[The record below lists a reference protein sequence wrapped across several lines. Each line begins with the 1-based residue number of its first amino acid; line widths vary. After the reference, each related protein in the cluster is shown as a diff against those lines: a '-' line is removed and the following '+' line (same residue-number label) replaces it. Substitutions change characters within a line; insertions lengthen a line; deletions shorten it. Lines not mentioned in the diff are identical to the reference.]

1 VLIHDLQPSGCHI
14 TMDHRLRSDV
24 GRRSGMTSTTNTGY
38 DPPLLGVRVI
48 DLVSGPMQAVSR
60 HFLDLGA
67 LVTRVHLAGV
77 TASAGFG
84 PVVGGIALG
93 SAIATRGVRHVTV
106 DLSAPADR
114 QAWDDLL
121 AASDILIENTL
132 PASAAETALR
142 VGQIREA
149 HPALV
154 VLSISDFGR
163 GNDFSAWQGSA
174 PVYHALASELSR
186 SGIPERDPLIPPGD
200 LPYDAAAAQAAFEA
214 LSLYLNRLRTGA
226 GDRIDFSILDG
237 AMQALDPAFGMT
249 GSAAAGVPHRAQ
261 PRGRPEARHQYPIIP
276 CKDGFARICVLAQR
290 QWRGMFEWLG
300 RPEEFA
306 DPSYDNLFARFK
318 SPTLVPAIARFFA
331 DKTRA
336 ELEQQGQQHG
346 VPIAGVLT
354 LAEALTTEQI
364 NARGFLREAELAP
377 GVTGLV
383 PAGTVEIDGAR
394 AWGDGA
400 PETAKERVTYAPLLA
415 ARRRA
420 DDRLPLDGIRVLD
433 LGVIVVGGDTGRLFG
448 DLGADVVKVENSAFP
463 DGSRAAQGPSG
474 ITPGFAAGHRNKRGI
489 GINLRDPDG
498 RRLARELVR
507 SADIVL
513 TNFKPGVIGSLGL
526 DYDSLKD
533 VNPGVV
539 VVDSSAF
546 GPTGPWSRRLG
557 YGPLV
562 RAAAGLTDQWV
573 YPGEPGSFSDAITV
587 YPDHVCARIGALS
600 ALALL
605 VRRERT
611 GRGGSVSVAQS
622 EVMLS
627 HFGARIAAQ
636 DLTGRGYAAAESPE
650 HDAPWGLF
658 PSAGDDDW
666 VAVTVRGDAD
676 WAALCG
682 VIQRRDLL
690 ADPALSDA
698 AGRDAQRGRV
708 DAALTEWTARRS
720 PFEAMEELQSA
731 GVPAGA
737 MLRAIDMPAWAY
749 YRQRRAFR
757 EEIHPYG
764 TEPWVMENVQI
775 HAERV
780 ADPPLMP
787 APLLGEQTY
796 QIAEELLGL
805 DAAQTDDLVRR
816 GVLEIAPTPCAS

>member
-1 VLIHDLQPSGCHI
+1 
-14 TMDHRLRSDV
+14 
-24 GRRSGMTSTTNTGY
+24 MTSASIPGY
-38 DPPLLGVRVI
+38 DPPLLGVRVA

-67 LVTRVHLAGV
+67 QVTRVHRPGV

-84 PVVGGIALG
+84 PVVGGVALG
-93 SAIATRGVRHVTV
+93 SAIAARGARQVTA
-106 DLSAPADR
+106 DLSTTAGR

-132 PASAAETALR
+132 PGSAAEAALG
-142 VGQIREA
+142 VGEIRRA

-163 GNDFSAWQGSA
+163 GNDFSAWQGST
-174 PVYHALASELSR
+174 PVYHALTGELSR
-186 SGIPERDPLIPPGD
+186 SGIPGRDPLIPPGD
-200 LPYDAAAAQAAFEA
+200 LPYDVAAAQAAFQA
-214 LSLYLNRLRTGA
+214 LSLYLDRLRTGA
-226 GDRIDFSILDG
+226 GDQIDFAVLDG

-249 GSAAAGVPHRAQ
+249 GSAAAGAPLSAA
-261 PRGRPEARHQYPIIP
+261 PRGRAEARHMYPIIA

-300 RPEEFA
+300 KPEEFA
-306 DPSYDNLFARFK
+306 DPAYDNLGTRFG

-336 ELEQQGQQHG
+336 ELEAQGQQYG
-346 VPIAGVLT
+346 VPVAGVLT
-354 LAEALTTEQI
+354 LTEALTTEQI
-364 NARGFLREAELAP
+364 RARGFLREAELAP
-377 GVTGLV
+377 GLSAPV
-383 PAGTVEIDGAR
+383 PAGTTEIDGVR
-394 AWGDGA
+394 AGSDEVPAAAG
-400 PETAKERVTYAPLLA
+400 KRVTHAPVLA
-415 ARRRA
+415 ARERRH
-420 DDRLPLDGIRVLD
+420 DRLPLDGLRVLD
-433 LGVIVVGGDTGRLFG
+433 LGVIVVGGDTGRLLG
-448 DLGADVVKVENSAFP
+448 DLGADVIKVENSAFP
-463 DGSRAAQGPSG
+463 DGARAAQGPSG
-474 ITPGFAAGHRNKRGI
+474 MAPGFAAGHRNKRGI
-489 GINLRDPDG
+489 GINLRDPEG
-498 RRLARELVR
+498 RRLVRELAR

-513 TNFKPGVIGSLGL
+513 TNFKPGVIASLGL
-526 DYDSLKD
+526 DYDSLAD
-533 VNPGVV
+533 ISPGIV

-562 RAAAGLTDQWV
+562 RAAAGCTDQWV
-573 YPGEPGSFSDAITV
+573 YPGEPGSFSDAVTV
-587 YPDHVCARIGALS
+587 YPDHVCARVGALG

-636 DLTGRGYAAAESPE
+636 DLTSRGHAADASPQ

-676 WAALCG
+676 WAALCE
-682 VIQRRDLL
+682 VIQRPDLL
-690 ADPALSDA
+690 ADPSLADA
-698 AGRDAQRGRV
+698 SRRDEQRERV
-708 DAALTEWTARRS
+708 DAAVTEWTAQRS
-720 PFEAMEELQSA
+720 PFAAMDELQSA

-737 MLRAIDMPAWAY
+737 MLRAIDMPAWGY
-749 YRQRRAFR
+749 YRQRRSFR
-757 EEIHPYG
+757 QEVHPLG
-764 TEPWVMENVQI
+764 SGPWVMENVQI
-775 HAERV
+775 RAGSVAE
-780 ADPPLMP
+780 PPVLP

-805 DAAQTDDLVRR
+805 DTAQIDDLVRR
-816 GVLEIAPTPCAS
+816 GVLEIAPDPRATTLVSADLGTRQSMETTLAAGRDTGTPR

>member
-1 VLIHDLQPSGCHI
+1 
-14 TMDHRLRSDV
+14 
-24 GRRSGMTSTTNTGY
+24 MTSSTTPGDDPPRRY
-38 DPPLLGVRVI
+38 DPPLRGVHVI

-60 HFLDLGA
+60 HLLDLGA
-67 LVTRVHLAGV
+67 QVTRVQLPGV
-77 TASAGFG
+77 TNEAGFG
-84 PVVGGIALG
+84 PVVTGIALG
-93 SAIATRGVRHVTV
+93 SAIAARGARQVTA
-106 DLSAPADR
+106 DPSTPAGR
-114 QAWDDLL
+114 RAWDGLL
-121 AASDILIENTL
+121 AGADILIEDTA
-132 PASAAETALR
+132 PGSAAETALD
-142 VGQIREA
+142 VTGIRRA

-154 VLSISDFGR
+154 IVSVSDFGR
-163 GNDFSAWQGSA
+163 GNDFSAWQGTT
-174 PVYHALASELSR
+174 PVFHALTSELSR

-200 LPYDAAAAQAAFEA
+200 LPYDVAAAQAAFEA
-214 LSLYLNRLRTGA
+214 LSLYLDRLRTGA
-226 GDRIDFSILDG
+226 GNRIDFSVLDG

-249 GSAAAGVPHRAQ
+249 GSAAAGVPLSAA
-261 PRGRPEARHQYPIIP
+261 PRGRPEARHQYPIIA

-306 DPSYDNLFARFK
+306 DPSYDNLYTRFT
-318 SPTLVPAIARFFA
+318 SPALVPAIARFFA

-336 ELEQQGQQHG
+336 ELEEQGQRYG
-346 VPIAGVLT
+346 VPVAGVLI
-354 LAEALTTEQI
+354 LAEALTTDQI
-364 NARGFLREAELAP
+364 RARGFLREVDLAP
-377 GVTGLV
+377 GLTGPV
-383 PAGTVEIDGAR
+383 PAGTVEIDGIR
-394 AWGDGA
+394 AWGDDVPAAAG
-400 PETAKERVTYAPLLA
+400 ERVTHAPLLA
-415 ARRRA
+415 ARERA
-420 DDRLPLDGIRVLD
+420 DQRLPLSGIRVLD
-433 LGVIVVGGDTGRLFG
+433 FGVIVVGGDTGRILG
-448 DLGADVVKVENSAFP
+448 DLGADVVKVENSAFL
-463 DGSRAAQGPSG
+463 DGARAAQGASG
-474 ITPGFAAGHRNKRGI
+474 MSPGFAAGHRNKRGI
-489 GINLRDPDG
+489 GINLRGDDG
-498 RRLARELVR
+498 RRLARELAR

-513 TNFKPGVIGSLGL
+513 TNFKPGVIESLGL
-526 DYDSLKD
+526 DYGSLKD
-533 VNPGVV
+533 VNPGIV

-573 YPGEPGSFSDAITV
+573 YPGEPGTFSDAVTV

-627 HFGARIAAQ
+627 HSGARIAARE
-636 DLTGRGYAAAESPE
+636 LARRGHAAAAGPE

-676 WAALCG
+676 WTALCA
-682 VIQRRDLL
+682 VIQRPDLL
-690 ADPALSDA
+690 ADTALADP
-698 AGRDAQRGRV
+698 AGRDAQRMRV
-708 DAALTEWTARRS
+708 NAAVAEFTVRHS
-720 PFEAMEELQSA
+720 SFEAMERLQSA

-737 MLRAIDMPAWAY
+737 MLRAIDMPAWGY

-757 EEIHPYG
+757 EEPLPYG
-764 TEPWVMENVQI
+764 GDPWVMENVQI
-775 HAERV
+775 HAEGV
-780 ADPPLMP
+780 TDPPLAP

-816 GVLEIAPTPCAS
+816 GVLEIAAKPGESAAPRP

>member
-1 VLIHDLQPSGCHI
+1 
-14 TMDHRLRSDV
+14 
-24 GRRSGMTSTTNTGY
+24 MTSPSIPGY
-38 DPPLLGVRVI
+38 DPPLLGVRVT

-67 LVTRVHLAGV
+67 QVTRAQLPAV
-77 TASAGFG
+77 TAGESFG
-84 PVVGGIALG
+84 PVVDGIALG
-93 SAIATRGVRHVTV
+93 GAIAARGARQVTV
-106 DLSAPADR
+106 DLSAPAGR
-114 QAWDDLL
+114 RAWDDLL
-121 AASDILIENTL
+121 AASDILIENTA
-132 PASAAETALR
+132 PGSAAETALDA
-142 VGQIREA
+142 GEIRRA
-149 HPALV
+149 YPALV

-163 GNDFSAWQGSA
+163 GNDFSAWHGTT
-174 PVYHALASELSR
+174 PVYHALTGELSR
-186 SGIPERDPLIPPGD
+186 SGIPGRDPLVPPGD
-200 LPYDAAAAQAAFEA
+200 LPYDVAAAQAAFEV
-214 LSLYLNRLRTGA
+214 LSLYLDRLRTGA
-226 GDRIDFSILDG
+226 GDRIDFSVLDG

-249 GSAAAGVPHRAQ
+249 GSAAAGVPLSAA

-290 QWRGMFEWLG
+290 QWRGLFEWLG

-306 DPSYDNLFARFK
+306 DPAYDSLRVRFS

-336 ELEQQGQQHG
+336 ELEQQGQRYG

-354 LAEALTTEQI
+354 LTEALATEQI
-364 NARGFLREAELAP
+364 RARGFLREAELAP
-377 GVTGLV
+377 GITVPV
-383 PAGTVEIDGAR
+383 PAGIVEIDGAR
-394 AWGDGA
+394 ACSDEV
-400 PETAKERVTYAPLLA
+400 PEAAGNRVTSAPVLA
-415 ARRRA
+415 AHERGH
-420 DDRLPLDGIRVLD
+420 DRLPLSGIRVLD

-448 DLGADVVKVENSAFP
+448 DLGADVIKVENSAFP
-463 DGSRAAQGPSG
+463 DGARAAQGPSG
-474 ITPGFAAGHRNKRGI
+474 MAPGFAAGHRNKRGI
-489 GINLRDPDG
+489 GIDLRDPEG
-498 RRLARELVR
+498 RRLARELAR

-513 TNFKPGVIGSLGL
+513 TNFKPGVIASLGL
-526 DYDSLKD
+526 DYDSLRD
-533 VNPGVV
+533 ICPGIV

-573 YPGEPGSFSDAITV
+573 YPGEPGSFSDALTV
-587 YPDHVCARIGALS
+587 YPDHVCARIGALG

-627 HFGARIAAQ
+627 HFGTRIAAEA
-636 DLTGRGYAAAESPE
+636 LTSRGHAAAGSPE

-676 WAALCG
+676 WAALCE
-682 VIQRRDLL
+682 VIQRPDLL

-698 AGRDAQRGRV
+698 ARRDGQRERV
-708 DAALTEWTARRS
+708 STAVAEWTAQRS
-720 PFEAMEELQSA
+720 PSEAMEELQSA

-737 MLRAIDMPAWAY
+737 MLRAIDMPAWDY
-749 YRQRRAFR
+749 YRQRHSFR
-757 EEIHPYG
+757 EELHPLG
-764 TEPWVMENVQI
+764 SGSWVLENVQI

-780 ADPPLMP
+780 AEPPFLP

-805 DAAQTDDLVRR
+805 ETAQTDDLVRR
-816 GVLEIAPTPCAS
+816 GVLEIAPDPRDNA

>member
-1 VLIHDLQPSGCHI
+1 
-14 TMDHRLRSDV
+14 
-24 GRRSGMTSTTNTGY
+24 MTSTSIPGY
-38 DPPLLGVRVI
+38 DPPLLGVRVT

-67 LVTRVHLAGV
+67 QVTRVHLPGV

-93 SAIATRGVRHVTV
+93 SAIAARGARQVTV
-106 DLSAPADR
+106 DLSAPAGR
-114 QAWDDLL
+114 QAWADLL
-121 AASDILIENTL
+121 AASDILIENTA
-132 PASAAETALR
+132 PGSAAETALDA
-142 VGQIREA
+142 GGIRRA
-149 HPALV
+149 YPALV

-163 GNDFSAWQGSA
+163 GNDFSAWQGST
-174 PVYHALASELSR
+174 PVYHALTGELSR
-186 SGIPERDPLIPPGD
+186 SGIPGRDPLIPPGD
-200 LPYDAAAAQAAFEA
+200 LPYDVAAAQAAFQA
-214 LSLYLNRLRTGA
+214 LSLYLDRLRTGA
-226 GDRIDFSILDG
+226 GDRIDFSVLDG

-249 GSAAAGVPHRAQ
+249 GSAAAGVPLSAA
-261 PRGRPEARHQYPIIP
+261 PRGRAEARHQYPIIG

-290 QWRGMFEWLG
+290 QWRGMFEWMG
-300 RPEEFA
+300 KPEEFA
-306 DPSYDNLFARFK
+306 DPAYDSLGVRFS

-336 ELEQQGQQHG
+336 ELEEQGQQYG
-346 VPIAGVLT
+346 VPVAGVLT

-364 NARGFLREAELAP
+364 RARGFLREAELAP
-377 GVTGLV
+377 GLSGPV
-383 PAGTVEIDGAR
+383 PAGIVEIDGAR
-394 AWGDGA
+394 AWHDEV
-400 PETAKERVTYAPLLA
+400 PEAAGTQATHAAVLA
-415 ARRRA
+415 ARERGH
-420 DDRLPLDGIRVLD
+420 DRLPLDGIRVLD
-433 LGVIVVGGDTGRLFG
+433 LGVIVVGGDTGRLLG

-463 DGSRAAQGPSG
+463 DGARAAQGPSG
-474 ITPGFAAGHRNKRGI
+474 MAPGFAAGHRNKRGI

-498 RRLARELVR
+498 RRLVRELAR

-513 TNFKPGVIGSLGL
+513 TNFKPGVIASLGL
-526 DYDSLKD
+526 DYGSLSD
-533 VNPGVV
+533 VSPGIVI
-539 VVDSSAF
+539 VDSSAF

-562 RAAAGLTDQWV
+562 RAAAGCTDQWV
-573 YPGEPGSFSDAITV
+573 YPGEPGSFSDAVTV
-587 YPDHVCARIGALS
+587 YPDHVCARVGALG

-636 DLTGRGYAAAESPE
+636 DLTGRGHDADADPE

-676 WAALCG
+676 WAALCE
-682 VIQRRDLL
+682 VIGRPDLL
-690 ADPALSDA
+690 ADPSLSDA
-698 AGRDAQRGRV
+698 ARRDGQRERV
-708 DAALTEWTARRS
+708 NAAVTEWTAQRS
-720 PFEAMEELQSA
+720 PFEAMEKLQSA

-737 MLRAIDMPAWAY
+737 MLRAIDMPAWGY
-749 YRQRRAFR
+749 YRQRHAFR
-757 EEIHPYG
+757 EELHPLG
-764 TEPWVMENVQI
+764 TGPWVMENVQI
-775 HAERV
+775 HAGRV
-780 ADPPLMP
+780 AEPPFLP

-805 DAAQTDDLVRR
+805 DTAQIDELVRR
-816 GVLEIAPTPCAS
+816 GVLEIAPDPRDTAKILLSGPMS